1 MGPNRP
7 GKHAKAQNKV
17 IFSDKAL
24 KVFLTVAL
32 VIGFAPIAKDTAAAV
47 AEQASGG
54 FVSADSLVG
63 GVSDSGTATP
73 TDTVDNA
80 VDSGANAEAAPIA
93 DEGEASDQPTVNDA
107 IDGVSDSSDPADA
120 PMGVAAGTEPDEVPE
135 TEPVAE
141 EAEAEDPDEEPQ
153 DADEEEGALEG
164 PENSFRYVDGVP
176 IDELQASTFDVG
188 GDARAAAY
196 PTWDK
201 SYGQNKYVYIDSSG
215 KKITKTVSGS
225 KAVGIDVSEHQGVI
239 DWAKVKADGVK
250 FAIIRVGYGSD
261 YTAQDDKYF
270 FRNVEGARANGIAIG
285 VYLYSYATKATGTT
299 GSAQSEANH
308 VIRLLNAAGLTP
320 SSLALPVYYD
330 MEDDTQGALSPSQL
344 GSIAETFCN
353 AITAKGYRVGIYS
366 NPTWWSKKL
375 TAPQFNN
382 SSWDRW
388 VAQWGNFEK
397 PQVSFNYG
405 LWQFSSK
412 GTVNGINGSV
422 DMNFSFNEVG
432 LKNTWVKNNGKWY
445 YYGANGVPV
454 KWEQWID
461 GSLYYFN
468 SKGEMQ
474 TGWITWNND
483 KSLSYFSGDGKA
495 LLGLQKIGGAT
506 YYFSPKTG
514 RSQKWEQWINGNLY
528 YFNGSYKM
536 VTGWV
541 TWSADGTKSYFGSDG
556 KARSGFQKQGS
567 STSYMSPKTFKS
579 VKWEQWIDGS
589 LYYFNGKGQMV
600 TGWVTWKA
608 DGTKSYFGSNG
619 KALTGLQKISGAT
632 YYFDPKTAKSQ
643 KWEQVLNGNL
653 YYFNGKG
660 QMVTGWVTWKA
671 DGTKSY
677 FGSNGKALKGLQK
690 ISGATYYFDP
700 KTAKSQKWEQ
710 WINGNLYY
718 FNGKGQM
725 VTGWVTW
732 NADGTKSY
740 FGVDGKAFKGFNKIG
755 GYTYYFDPNT
765 CKAKKWEQKI
775 NGAFYYFDSNCR
787 MITGWVTW
795 KADGTKSY
803 FGSDGRAYSGFN
815 KISGSTYYFDP
826 STYKAK
832 KWEQWINGSLYYF
845 NSSYQMH
852 TGWLTWNSDKTKSYF
867 AADGKALTGWQSI
880 DKKQYYFDPKTF
892 KALTGIQMI
901 DGKKYA
907 FGADAS
913 LVSGEYSVFTAST
926 GFSLNTFAAA
936 QKKASPSSLG
946 YTQAQ
951 ITAAMNPANSPIGSA
966 GFYQFAVLTDGYSGF
981 TTAAMLDNYI
991 AKNTASRPS
1000 SLLRGKGQAF
1010 INAAKLY
1017 GVNEVYLLA
1026 HAILESGWGTST
1038 LAQGYYYNGTTKIN
1052 NKVYPKGTY
1061 YNFYG
1066 IGAYDSSPLSGG
1078 RSLAIQNG
1086 WNTPDKA
1093 IAGAA
1098 DWISRNYLRNASYYQ
1113 DTLYKMRWNYPSF
1126 KGTAV
1131 HQYAT
1136 DKNWASSIAKM
1147 MAEIYAY
1154 CGVTQP
1160 QSGLNFMM
1168 PQYS

>member
-17 IFSDKAL
+17 IFSDTAL

-63 GVSDSGTATP
+63 GVSDSGTAAP
-73 TDTVDNA
+73 ADAADDA
-80 VDSGANAEAAPIA
+80 ADSAEGAGAASIA
-93 DEGEASDQPTVNDA
+93 DEGEASDQPA
-107 IDGVSDSSDPADA
+107 IEDSADGVSDSSDPADA
-120 PMGVAAGTEPDEVPE
+120 PMGVAAGTEPDEAPE
-135 TEPVAE
+135 AAPAAE
-141 EAEAEDPDEEPQ
+141 EAEAEDPAEEPQ
-153 DADEEEGALEG
+153 DAEEEEGALEG

-176 IDELQASTFDVG
+176 IDELQASTFDMRS
-188 GDARAAAY
+188 DARAAAY

-239 DWAKVKADGVK
+239 DWAKVKADGIK

-261 YTAQDDKYF
+261 YAAQDDKYF

-285 VYLYSYATKATGTT
+285 VYLYSYATKATGAS

-308 VIRLLNAAGLTP
+308 VIRLLNTAGLTP

-366 NPTWWSKKL
+366 NPTWWSNKL

-382 SSWDRW
+382 SNWDRW
-388 VAQWGNFEK
+388 VAQWGNYEK

-432 LKNTWVKNNGKWY
+432 LKNTWVKSDGKTY
-445 YYGANGVPV
+445 YYGADGAPV
-454 KWEQWID
+454 KWSQKID
-461 GSLYYFN
+461 GAWYYF
-468 SKGEMQ
+468 SGSGIMQ
-474 TGWITWNND
+474 TGWLTWND
-483 KSLSYFSGDGKA
+483 DG
-495 LLGLQKIGGAT
+495 
-506 YYFSPKTG
+506 S
-514 RSQKWEQWINGNLY
+514 
-528 YFNGSYKM
+528 
-536 VTGWV
+536 
-541 TWSADGTKSYFGSDG
+541 KSYFGPDG
-556 KARSGFQKQGS
+556 R
-567 STSYMSPKTFKS
+567 
-579 VKWEQWIDGS
+579 
-589 LYYFNGKGQMV
+589 
-600 TGWVTWKA
+600 
-608 DGTKSYFGSNG
+608 
-619 KALTGLQKISGAT
+619 ALTGLQR
-632 YYFDPKTAKSQ
+632 
-643 KWEQVLNGNL
+643 
-653 YYFNGKG
+653 
-660 QMVTGWVTWKA
+660 
-671 DGTKSY
+671 
-677 FGSNGKALKGLQK
+677 
-690 ISGATYYFDP
+690 
-700 KTAKSQKWEQ
+700 
-710 WINGNLYY
+710 
-718 FNGKGQM
+718 
-725 VTGWVTW
+725 
-732 NADGTKSY
+732 
-740 FGVDGKAFKGFNKIG
+740 IG
-755 GYTYYFDPNT
+755 
-765 CKAKKWEQKI
+765 
-775 NGAFYYFDSNCR
+775 
-787 MITGWVTW
+787 
-795 KADGTKSY
+795 
-803 FGSDGRAYSGFN
+803 
-815 KISGSTYYFDP
+815 GSTYYFDP
-826 STYKAK
+826 STGRSKR
-832 KWEQWINGSLYYF
+832 WVVRLGSDTYYF
-845 NSSYQMH
+845 DGAYRMH
-852 TGWLTWNSDKTKSYF
+852 TGWLTWNDDGSKSYFGPDGRALTGLQRIGGSTYYFDRSTARSRKWVVYEGGDMYYFNGSGRMVTGWLTWNDDKSKSYFGADGKAVRGWQKLGGDTYYFSPSTARSVKWVQVISGSHYYFDGNGRMHTGWLTWNADKSRSYF
-867 AADGKALTGWQSI
+867 AADGKQVSGWQTIGGSRYYFDPVTLKAAIWTKVIDGSLYYFDGSNKMHTGWLTWNDDRTKSFF
-880 DKKQYYFDPKTF
+880 DSNGRAVSGWMSSGGKQYYFDPKTHRTV
-892 KALTGIQMI
+892 AGVQTI

-907 FGADAS
+907 FGADFS
-913 LVSGEYSVFTAST
+913 LISGEYSVFTAST

-951 ITAAMNPANSPIGSA
+951 IATAMNPANNPVGTA

-981 TTAAMLDNYI
+981 TTAASLDSYI
-991 AKNTASRPS
+991 AKNTASRPN

-1038 LAQGYYYNGTTKIN
+1038 LAQGYNYDGTTKIN
-1052 NKVYPKGTY
+1052 NKTYPKGTY

-1066 IGAYDSSPLSGG
+1066 IGAFDSSPLSGG

-1098 DWISRNYLRNASYYQ
+1098 DWISRNYLRNTSYYQ

-1126 KGTAV
+1126 KGSAV

-1136 DKNWASSIAKM
+1136 DKDWANSIAKM
-1147 MAEIYAY
+1147 MAEIYTY
-1154 CGVTQP
+1154 CGVSQP
-1160 QSGLNFMM
+1160 QTGLNFMV
-1168 PQYS
+1168 PRYS